1 MKIDKLYDY
10 WAKAGF
16 ITALFLLIML
26 FFNSRAPIGSFEWLY
41 WFSIPLYMFHQ
52 FEEYVYPGGF
62 KEELNQIL
70 SKVQPNQE
78 ILTDKLVLIVNI
90 GFVWILNL
98 LLIILSEI
106 SVIFPIILMTILCFN
121 GIVHVLS
128 SIRFRKY
135 NPGLVISIVGNIP
148 LGLYV
153 LLGLGITSTATV
165 VELSLGIIIGI
176 ILHGLLFIVLFRR
189 ARKKER

>member
-1 MKIDKLYDY
+1 MKINNLYEY

-16 ITALFLLIML
+16 ITAIFLLIML
-26 FFNSRAPIGSFEWLY
+26 FFNSRVPIGSFEWFY

-52 FEEYVYPGGF
+52 FEEYVFPGGF

-70 SKVQPNQE
+70 GKAQPNQE
-78 ILTDKLVLIVNI
+78 ILTNKLVLTVNI

-98 LLIILSEI
+98 ALILLSAI
-106 SVIFPIILMTILCFN
+106 SVIFPIILMTIVGFN

-135 NPGLVISIVGNIP
+135 NPGLVLSIVGNIP
-148 LGLYV
+148 LSLYV
-153 LLGLGITSTATV
+153 LIGLGITGNASSIDLT
-165 VELSLGIIIGI
+165 IGI
-176 ILHGLLFIVLFRR
+176 VIGVILHALLFVVLITR
-189 ARKKER
+189 AKRKVT

>member
-1 MKIDKLYDY
+1 
-10 WAKAGF
+10 
-16 ITALFLLIML
+16 ML
-26 FFNSRAPIGSFEWLY
+26 FFNSRVPIGSFEWYY

-52 FEEYVYPGGF
+52 FEEYVCPGGF
-62 KEELNQIL
+62 KEELNRIL
-70 SKVQPNQE
+70 SKNQPNQE
-78 ILTDKLVLIVNI
+78 ILTNKLVLIVNI

-98 LLIILSEI
+98 VLIILSAI
-106 SVIFPIILMTILCFN
+106 SVIFPIILMTIVCFN

-153 LLGLGITSTATV
+153 LFGLGITGNASI
-165 VELSLGIIIGI
+165 VELSIGI
-176 ILHGLLFIVLFRR
+176 VIGIVLHMLLFIMLFLRTKS
-189 ARKKER
+189 KK